1 MSLRTTLKCFR
12 NIYYDGFRTM
22 PRWGRILCMIVMA
35 KLLIMFIVFK
45 LLLMPNYLN
54 SRYSTEAEKSDHVL
68 NNLITKP

>member
-1 MSLRTTLKCFR
+1 MFR
-12 NIYYDGFRTM
+12 YFKSIYYDGLRTM
-22 PRWGRILCMIVMA
+22 PRWGKVLCMIIIA

-54 SRYSTEAEKSDHVL
+54 SLYKTDEEKSNHVF